1 MSLPPPCTHAHRRPC
16 GGWSSAC
23 RGGPVGASEGRRW
36 ICELLM
42 SLIDTMLIQLAELA
56 EVGLWEQVRDIV
68 VFMGPALDL

>member
-1 MSLPPPCTHAHRRPC
+1 
-16 GGWSSAC
+16 
-23 RGGPVGASEGRRW
+23 
-36 ICELLM
+36 M